1 MKSAI
6 LFTGSGP
13 ILIATSFQSFEDEK
27 FLHNLAIKGIEKCIG
42 FEVPT
47 DTVQARYGNHFDIVC
62 QDLTGSDDL
71 RVIDIDGSRIF
82 ALFDFNEYGPPI
94 FIAVPQILT
103 TI

>member
-1 MKSAI
+1 MKSVI

-13 ILIATSFQSFEDEK
+13 ILVTTSFQSFDDEK
-27 FLHNLAIKGIEKCIG
+27 FLHNLAMKGIEKCIG

-47 DTVQARYGNHFDIVC
+47 DTVHARYGNHFDMVC
-62 QDLTGSDDL
+62 QDLSESDDL

-82 ALFDFNEYGPPI
+82 ALFEFSEYGPPM
-94 FIAVPQILT
+94 FIRVPQAAI